1 MIDFDFGIRTK
12 LYFGPDKEKQVG
24 SILNSYGAKR
34 VLVVI
39 GQGSVKK
46 SGLLDVVISSLEAA
60 KLQYK
65 VIEGVRP
72 NPTIDFVVEGLKN
85 IFLNM
90 LNIYELLVVDQLSI
104 PQN

>member
-39 GQGSVKK
+39 V
-46 SGLLDVVISSLEAA
+46 A
-60 KLQYK
+60 
-65 VIEGVRP
+65 
-72 NPTIDFVVEGLKN
+72 
-85 IFLNM
+85 
-90 LNIYELLVVDQLSI
+90 
-104 PQN
+104 